1 MLLWGRSKLNWA
13 EYNARVGWASRGG
26 SMGQYGRG
34 GRMGG
39 GGGGGGGGLIYLS
52 FPPAWL
58 DPREK
63 GEDDTQTPVK
73 ADLPKRCSKIFPLP
87 KLFFVIIFFFS
98 THKKLQQKKHLKKEG
113 GTCV

>member
-1 MLLWGRSKLNWA
+1 MLGWGGPAGGAVW
-13 EYNARVGWASRGG
+13 G
-26 SMGQYGRG
+26 SM
-34 GRMGG
+34 
-39 GGGGGGGGLIYLS
+39 GGGGLIYLS

-98 THKKLQQKKHLKKEG
+98 THKKLQQKNHLKKEG